1 MAKERRI
8 FKIYK
13 RGQGAW
19 ARILLAS
26 VLGLFLLWMLNSI
39 DGSISATWK
48 LLEEKEIALDS
59 KDGKLELAV
68 GDVEGLPANAG
79 KLDVEVIPSGSS
91 KGERS
96 RLTREEVKE
105 QIAAGKKVIL
115 KSNLVVSHLLTPED
129 LRRIREYKSAE
140 ETIPVR
146 DPERAAGTEY
156 FQLGRLEAEV
166 ETGKALELAGNVLV
180 PTWWHLNLVTVPAI
194 EVDLTY
200 GNLVVVVAFLLA
212 AFGIYKL
219 VNRPRSS
226 DFLIETESEL
236 KRVDWPTRLEVFA
249 STKVVVTMVII
260 FLVMMF
266 TYDFIYG
273 QLIGLV
279 KQIFF

>member
-8 FKIYK
+8 FQIYK

-39 DGSISATWK
+39 DSSILPTWD

-68 GDVEGLPANAG
+68 GDVDGLPANAG
-79 KLDVEVIPSGSS
+79 KLDVEVIPSGSN

-96 RLTREEVKE
+96 RLTKEEVKE
-105 QIAAGKKVIL
+105 QIEDGKKVIL
-115 KSNLVVSHLLTPED
+115 VNNVMVSHLLTPED
-129 LRRIREYKSAE
+129 LRRIREYKRAE

-146 DPERAAGTEY
+146 DLERAAGTEY
-156 FQLGRLEAEV
+156 FQLSRLEAEV
-166 ETGKALELAGNVLV
+166 GTGKEFELAGNVSV

-200 GNLVVVVAFLLA
+200 GNLVVVVVFLLA

-260 FLVMMF
+260 FLVLMF
-266 TYDFIYG
+266 TYDLIYG
-273 QLIGLV
+273 LVIGWV
-279 KQIFF
+279 EQIFF

>member
-39 DGSISATWK
+39 DSNISATWD

-59 KDGKLELAV
+59 KNGELELTV
-68 GDVEGLPANAG
+68 GDVERLPANAG
-79 KLDVEVIPSGSS
+79 TLDVEVIPSGSS

-96 RLTREEVKE
+96 RLTKEKVKE
-105 QIAAGKKVIL
+105 EIAAGKKVTL
-115 KSNLVVSHLLTPED
+115 KNNVVVSHLLTPED

-146 DPERAAGTEY
+146 DLERAAGTEY
-156 FQLGRLEAEV
+156 FQLGTLEAEV
-166 ETGKALELAGNVLV
+166 KAGKALELAGNVSV
-180 PTWWHLNLVTVPAI
+180 STWWHLNFVTVPAI

-200 GNLVVVVAFLLA
+200 GNLVVVVVFLLA

-219 VNRPRSS
+219 VNRPRAS

-260 FLVMMF
+260 FLVLMF
-266 TYDFIYG
+266 AYDFIYG